1 VKFGANPFSR
11 SRDFEAK
18 TNKKVTD
25 GAKTEPYV
33 RAVIIILLQ
42 HFTVA

>member
-1 VKFGANPFSR
+1 VQIR
-11 SRDFEAK
+11 SAVLEIFEAQ